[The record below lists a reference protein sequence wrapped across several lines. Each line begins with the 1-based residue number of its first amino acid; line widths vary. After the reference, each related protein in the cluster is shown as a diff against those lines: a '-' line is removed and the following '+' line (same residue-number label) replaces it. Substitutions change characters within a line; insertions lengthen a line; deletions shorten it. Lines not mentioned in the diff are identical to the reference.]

1 MNWPLVLNFAVALF
15 AVTNPLGNL
24 PIFISYVGK
33 EKPSVQRLL
42 ALFLVLTVF
51 VSQLVFLLSG
61 TAILRF
67 FGISL
72 AAFRIAGGILLL
84 LIGINMI
91 QGERTK
97 AHQKLA
103 DVGSKSAF
111 RRAETAYQSFF
122 IPLGIP
128 IFVGPASISTAVLY
142 GNLANNL
149 PTNLG
154 LVGAVIAICI
164 VSWLTLAVA
173 SWFERILG
181 DLGLEITSRL
191 LGLILAAIGV
201 QFILNGL
208 SEATIGLINRAIINS
223 P

>member
-1 MNWPLVLNFAVALF
+1 MNWSLILNFSAALF

-24 PIFISYVGK
+24 PIFISYVSK
-33 EKPSVQRLL
+33 EKPSVQRLI
-42 ALFLVLTVF
+42 ALFIALTIF
-51 VSQLVFLLSG
+51 VSQLIFLLSG
-61 TAILRF
+61 TAILNF

-103 DVGSKSAF
+103 NVSSKSIF
-111 RRAETAYQSFF
+111 RRAETAYQAFF

-128 IFVGPASISTAVLY
+128 IFVGPGSISTAILY

-149 PTNLG
+149 STTFG
-154 LVGAVIAICI
+154 LIAAVVVICI
-164 VSWLTLAVA
+164 LSWLTLAVA
-173 SWFERILG
+173 NWFERILG
-181 DLGLEITSRL
+181 DLGLEIASRL

-208 SEATIGLINRAIINS
+208 SEATNGLINRAIIH
-223 P
+223 